1 MTRFAVI
8 ETDSGFTVTAIP
20 PDATVEDVATEQGA
34 CIADPGPFESY
45 EDAYDAMLALPDE
58 EEERGAAR
66 E

>member
-8 ETDSGFTVTAIP
+8 ETDSGLTVAAIP
-20 PDATVEDVATEQGA
+20 AGASIEDVATRQGA
-34 CIADPGPFESY
+34 YVVDPGPYESY

-58 EEERGAAR
+58 EEEREAAR